1 MIDLEYDDAYM
12 CYDCYDNR
20 IVHCRSCNEEV
31 DEDGDFCSKDCVDTY
46 KYDMRD
52 KCE

>member
-1 MIDLEYDDAYM
+1 MA
-12 CYDCYDNR
+12 
-20 IVHCRSCNEEV
+20 CNEEV
-31 DEDGDFCSKDCVDTY
+31 EEDGDFCSQGCIDTY